1 MMRQLITILIT
12 ISVISILSI
21 VSCKKDSGKQYMNTA
36 EITGIDNSLRACLVS
51 APCDCPGGFFIH
63 IDNVP
68 DPNGNCIGCKSF
80 KAMQLPKDF
89 DLGNNPRFPVAVKID
104 WRYDSLLCDSSR
116 IVITGIA
123 RR

>member
-1 MMRQLITILIT
+1 MKQLLT
-12 ISVISILSI
+12 SILFAILVFITLTI
-21 VSCKKDSGKQYMNTA
+21 VACKKEKQYMNTA
-36 EITGIDNSLRACLVS
+36 EITGIDNSLRACLVT
-51 APCDCPGGFFIH
+51 APCDCPGGFFIR

-89 DLGNNPRFPVAVKID
+89 DLGNNLQFPIAIKMD

-116 IVITGIA
+116 IVITNIA

>member
-1 MMRQLITILIT
+1 MKQLLISILFT
-12 ISVISILSI
+12 ISVIISFTII
-21 VSCKKDSGKQYMNTA
+21 SCKKDDGKQYMNNA
-36 EITGIDNSLRACLVS
+36 EITGIDNSLRACLIT

-80 KAMQLPKDF
+80 KAMQLPEGF
-89 DLGNNPRFPVAVKID
+89 DLGNTLRFPIAIKID
-104 WRYDSLLCDSSR
+104 WKYDSLLCDSSR
-116 IVITGIA
+116 IVITSIA